1 MSTTTAAPSKLVYR
15 AHIADIE
22 PRPGMIKT
30 LRIPGE
36 AKPVL
41 MGMHGNLAKFFKLA
55 DGSFEPQAS
64 TLDYVI
70 AAAAAC
76 MTGVLG
82 KALSVREIPIA
93 DGRLK
98 TEAFGDVETNED
110 GILVIRRI
118 KLIAHVKADTAKRD
132 AVERIMGAFH
142 KNCPVY
148 QSIHKAIDIT
158 TELDFQPITA

>member
-1 MSTTTAAPSKLVYR
+1 MSTTAAAPTKLVYR

-30 LRIPGE
+30 LRIPGNPE
-36 AKPVL
+36 PAL
-41 MGMHGNLAKFFKLA
+41 MGMHGDLAKFFKLA
-55 DGSFEPQAS
+55 EGSFEPQAS

-76 MTGVLG
+76 MTGVFG
-82 KALSVREIPIA
+82 KALSVREIPISE
-93 DGRLK
+93 GRLK
-98 TEAFGDVETNED
+98 TEAFGDIETNDD

-118 KLIAHVKADTAKRD
+118 KLIAHVKADPAKRES
-132 AVERIMGAFH
+132 VERIMGTFH

-158 TELDFQPITA
+158 TELDFQPTK